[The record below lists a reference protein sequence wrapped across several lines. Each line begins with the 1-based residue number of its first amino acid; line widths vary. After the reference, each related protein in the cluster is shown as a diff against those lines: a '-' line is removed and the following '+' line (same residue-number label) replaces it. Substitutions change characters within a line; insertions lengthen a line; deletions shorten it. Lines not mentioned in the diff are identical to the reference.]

1 MAEKFTS
8 NDAPTPANW
17 SGPSDKGSVM
27 SKQGGRK
34 SVNKATG
41 KDSDDRRNAIDL

>member
-8 NDAPTPANW
+8 NSRSPRGW
-17 SGPSDKGSVM
+17 KGPSQKGSVM
-27 SKQGGRK
+27 SKQVGRK

>member
-8 NDAPTPANW
+8 NSRKPRGW
-17 SGPSDKGSVM
+17 KGPSQKGSVM
-27 SKQGGRK
+27 SKQVGRK

-41 KDSDDRRNAIDL
+41 KDSDDRSNAIDL